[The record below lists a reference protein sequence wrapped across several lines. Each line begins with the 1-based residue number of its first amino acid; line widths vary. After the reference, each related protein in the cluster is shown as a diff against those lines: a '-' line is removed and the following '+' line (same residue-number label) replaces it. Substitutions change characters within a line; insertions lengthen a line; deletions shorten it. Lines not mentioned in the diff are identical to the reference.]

1 MESSP
6 QQVIDG
12 LSKTKNQLTIVSS
25 ANNLQRTQ
33 DGQGVII
40 SSHSYNPSTVC
51 INAVPSVINPSVTQ
65 GVANANPIGT
75 ISFVDNFLG
84 APHIA
89 NHPINSA
96 TSANDLVLQYTGL
109 QPIGVSQ
116 SGSESSSSANFA
128 QGTLKPNIGFV
139 PQTQPQTILI
149 SDIDGGRQKN
159 VIM

>member
-6 QQVIDG
+6 QPIIAG
-12 LSKTKNQLTIVSS
+12 LSKTKDQLTIVST

-33 DGQGVII
+33 DGQGLII
-40 SSHSYNPSTVC
+40 SSHSYTPSTVC
-51 INAVPSVINPSVTQ
+51 INAAPSVIHPSVTQ
-65 GVANANPIGT
+65 GVANANSMGT

-89 NHPINSA
+89 NQPINS

-109 QPIGVSQ
+109 QPIGVTQ
-116 SGSESSSSANFA
+116 SNSETRSSANFA
-128 QGTLKPNIGFV
+128 QGTLRPNVGFV
-139 PQTQPQTILI
+139 PQTQPHTILI
-149 SDIDGGRQKN
+149 SDIDGGRKKD